1 MKGSTGMIEQLKK
14 ALVTGV
20 GLAVKTWSEVETAG
34 KEAIRKAQLSDSEA
48 QRVLKGLK
56 ESYEK
61 TQGKMEDMIGQVVKD
76 VLKKADIATRADVKD
91 LWDEIRSLKKALKA
105 AQAPKKAARPKAAA
119 KPKARPRARKP
130 AA

>member
-1 MKGSTGMIEQLKK
+1 MKGNTNMIDQLKK
-14 ALVTGV
+14 ALITGV
-20 GLAVKTWSEVETAG
+20 GLAVKTWTEVETAG
-34 KEAIRKAQLSDSEA
+34 KEMIRKAELSDSEA

-61 TQGKMEDMIGQVVKD
+61 TQEKMEGMVGQVVRD

-91 LWDEIRSLKKALKA
+91 LWDEIRSLKKELKA
-105 AQAPKKAARPKAAA
+105 AKAPRKAARSKAAV
-119 KPKARPRARKP
+119 KPKTTPRARKP

>member
-105 AQAPKKAARPKAAA
+105 AQAPKKAPRPKAAA

>member
-1 MKGSTGMIEQLKK
+1 MKGSSGMIEQLKK
-14 ALVTGV
+14 ALITGV

-91 LWDEIRSLKKALKA
+91 LWGEIRSLKKALKA
-105 AQAPKKAARPKAAA
+105 VQTPKKAARPKAAA